1 MQKEIELETEIPEVV
16 DMRVPEINAQI
27 RNMELIDN
35 PIDKELT
42 EEEIKDGD
50 ISKTAKFQQIWHQ
63 SHTPWMR
70 INKKVGRNDPC
81 PCGSGK
87 KYKNCCLLRD
97 EGREIYRLKDDPT
110 YK

>member
-1 MQKEIELETEIPEVV
+1 METEIPEVV

-63 SHTPWMR
+63 SHTPWLR
-70 INKKVGRNDPC
+70 INNRI
-81 PCGSGK
+81 
-87 KYKNCCLLRD
+87 KN
-97 EGREIYRLKDDPT
+97 IK
-110 YK
+110 

>member
-16 DMRVPEINAQI
+16 DMRVPEINEQI

-42 EEEIKDGD
+42 EEEIKDGH
-50 ISKTAKFQQIWHQ
+50 IERTAKFQQIWHQ

-70 INKKVGRNDPC
+70 INKKIGRNDPC

-87 KYKNCCLLRD
+87 KYKNCCLGK
-97 EGREIYRLKDDPT
+97 EEHIYRLKDDPT